1 MCIRDSN
8 KQLGTRLILNR
19 TETLKEY
26 DTYYSKGISLSYSQI
41 YPIGTFNLTSTYLE
55 NDYEERESFISN
67 KILRSDES
75 LVTSLSLS
83 GQINQILPFIRRINS
98 DNSIFYSLNLKNSD
112 VSSNIV
118 NYDVERNFFTVSL
131 TKRLNLNVAK

>member
-1 MCIRDSN
+1 M
-8 KQLGTRLILNR
+8 
-19 TETLKEY
+19 
-26 DTYYSKGISLSYSQI
+26 SLSYSQI

-55 NDYEERESFISN
+55 NDYEEWESFISN

-83 GQINQILPFIRRINS
+83 GQINQILPFIRTINS

-118 NYDVERNFFTVSL
+118 NYDVERNFFTISL
-131 TKRLNLNVAK
+131 TKRLNIDVAK

>member
-1 MCIRDSN
+1 MN
-8 KQLGTRLILNR
+8 LRLF
-19 TETLKEY
+19 
-26 DTYYSKGISLSYSQI
+26 GISHK
-41 YPIGTFNLTSTYLE
+41 TADLE
-55 NDYEERESFISN
+55 QRESFISN
-67 KILRSDES
+67 SILRSDES

-98 DNSIFYSLNLKNSD
+98 DNSIFYSFNLKNSD

>member
-1 MCIRDSN
+1 MKELFSTNDIT
-8 KQLGTRLILNR
+8 KFVYAETILNSNDIVSF
-19 TETLKEY
+19 TLDENI
-26 DTYYSKGISLSYSQI
+26 SVLEGSIGIL
-41 YPIGTFNLTSTYLE
+41 PRRLMVLE
-55 NDYEERESFISN
+55 NDYEQRESFISN
-67 KILRSDES
+67 SILRSDES

-98 DNSIFYSLNLKNSD
+98 DNSIFYSFNLKNSD

-131 TKRLNLNVAK
+131 TKRLNLNVVK